1 MKITTTVA
9 LTSVIAAAAAQ
20 AATLTTAGSH
30 LNVGEFI
37 RTTTTVKSLDPDGDN
52 VYGTAGYYFASTNAV
67 ASAAVFDQTD
77 VTRDLANPTYLTIAR
92 GPLQSAQQAN
102 AQSALSNTVIDNPTL
117 TPGASVTN
125 LRSGINFFSLDTSNL
140 NRITFGSGIP
150 TTGVRI
156 GIFTDNHGLD
166 MNSYTVTH
174 TTVGAGGSNA
184 GNVSFNISGA
194 GFNDK
199 GNDFHFFDVKNAVVG
214 DVFTIAG
221 TGDGGGFSY
230 LGGITVDVIPEPS
243 AALLGGLGLLAL
255 LRRRR

>member
-1 MKITTTVA
+1 
-9 LTSVIAAAAAQ
+9 LD
-20 AATLTTAGSH
+20 TTA
-30 LNVGEFI
+30 
-37 RTTTTVKSLDPDGDN
+37 
-52 VYGTAGYYFASTNAV
+52 
-67 ASAAVFDQTD
+67 DQ
-77 VTRDLANPTYLTIAR
+77 VNPSYLTIAR
-92 GPLQSAQQAN
+92 GLNQGSPTQQAN
-102 AQSALSNTVIDNPTL
+102 AQSAASNTVIDDPGA
-117 TPGASVTN
+117 TPGASVAN

-184 GNVSFNISGA
+184 GNVSFNVST
-194 GFNDK
+194 FNND
-199 GNDFHFFDVKNAVVG
+199 GNDFHFFDIKNAVAG

-221 TGDGGGFSY
+221 TGNGSGFSY

-255 LRRRR
+255 LRRRA